1 MLNFNSSLKMIQ
13 DDRFELF
20 GNLYAANVKNR
31 FRKIDSPPN
40 NAKKVWESIQNTK
53 DCLKKFSRILK
64 FDINSLIYTKDKT
77 IKHQIKTW
85 NI

>member
-31 FRKIDSPPN
+31 FREIDSP
-40 NAKKVWESIQNTK
+40 TK
-53 DCLKKFSRILK
+53 QRQKSLRINSKHKRLFKIISRILK

-77 IKHQIKTW
+77 IKHQIKT
-85 NI
+85 